1 MLEQFTELSILYDF
15 YGDLLPKRQREVF
28 RLYHEENY
36 SLAEIADEF
45 DLSRQGVHAS
55 VKRTEEK
62 LQSLEKKLGLVKRFR
77 EQEEVFRRL
86 EHSIGTMLEA
96 LESDHTDA
104 ALFRETLEGMANDIR
119 SLEE

>member
-1 MLEQFTELSILYDF
+1 MAI
-15 YGDLLPKRQREVF
+15 PKRQKEVF

-36 SLAEIADEF
+36 SLAEIAEEY

-62 LQSLEKKLGLVKRFR
+62 LQSLEKQLGLVKRFR

-86 EHSIGTMLEA
+86 EGSIGTLLNELETG
-96 LESDHTDA
+96 SPDA
-104 ALFRETLEGMANDIR
+104 ELFRTKLEEMAKDIQ

>member
-1 MLEQFTELSILYDF
+1 MLETFTELSILYDF
-15 YGDLLPKRQREVF
+15 YGDLLPKRQKEVF

-36 SLAEIADEF
+36 SLAEIAEEY

-62 LQSLEKKLGLVKRFR
+62 LQSLEKQLGLVKRFR

-86 EHSIGTMLEA
+86 EGSIGTLLNELETGSPD
-96 LESDHTDA
+96 EE
-104 ALFRETLEGMANDIR
+104 LFRTKLEEMAKDIQ

>member
-15 YGDLLPKRQREVF
+15 YGDLLPKRQKEVF

-45 DLSRQGVHAS
+45 DLSRQGIHAS

-62 LQSLEKKLGLVKRFR
+62 LLSLEKQLGLVKRFR

-86 EHSIGTMLEA
+86 EQSIGTLLEA

>member
-1 MLEQFTELSILYDF
+1 MLETFTELSILYDF
-15 YGDLLPKRQREVF
+15 YGDLLPKRQKEVF

-36 SLAEIADEF
+36 SLAEIAEEY

-62 LQSLEKKLGLVKRFR
+62 LQSLEKQLGLVKRFR

-86 EHSIGTMLEA
+86 EGSIGTLLNELETG
-96 LESDHTDA
+96 SPDA
-104 ALFRETLEGMANDIR
+104 ELFRTKLEEMAKDIQ